1 MAEQQRGAIMR
12 LLIGVWNLFNFTRR
26 LVFGVIALFL
36 LIGFIAALRTAAPK
50 LLDKTALVLDPKGAI
65 VEQYTNDAAQRA
77 LSNLAGDKSKQTQL
91 RDILTA
97 IDAAA
102 KDPRIAR
109 IVLEPDGIDSAGLAI
124 SREIGAAL
132 DRFKASGKP
141 VIAVSNGMT
150 QGQYYLA
157 AHASTI
163 LLHPDSLEGVLLT
176 GFGAYRSYYKDA
188 LDWLGVDVHVFKV
201 GTFKSYPEP
210 YVRNDASPAAKEAD
224 LFWMND
230 LWGDYLNDIAAAR
243 HLDSAKISAQIAG
256 GADAIKTAGGDMAKL
271 ALDAK
276 LVDKLATP
284 DEARQ
289 MLIAEG
295 ARDRHSYRHIDF
307 ADYAALVEREHP
319 LDTRPQVAVVVA
331 EGEILPGDQPQGTVG
346 GLSTAKLIRAARNE
360 DQVKA
365 VVLRVNSPG
374 GDAFSSELIRREV
387 ELTKAAGKPVIVSMG
402 NVAASGGYWISMDG
416 TQIFAEPTTITGSI
430 GIFGIMMNI
439 PNTLAKIGV
448 HTDGVGTTPLA
459 DPIDPRRALNPDVG
473 ATLQAVIE
481 RGYQRFI
488 GKVAAARHKTP
499 EQIDAIAQGRVW
511 SGTQAKE
518 RGLVDKIGGLKD
530 AIAAAAQTANLGDN
544 YRVSYVEKP
553 LTFWE
558 RIAMNMSNDALVGF
572 AHAVLP
578 QMPLGL
584 LDQPQIREQ
593 LRLLESARDGKLGVY
608 AYCFCGMK

>member
-12 LLIGVWNLFNFTRR
+12 FLIGAWRLFNFTRR
-26 LVFGVIALFL
+26 LVFGVIAVFV
-36 LIGFIAALRTAAPK
+36 LIGFIAALRTGAPK
-50 LLDKTALVLDPKGAI
+50 LLDKTALVLDPKGSI

-91 RDILTA
+91 RDVLKA

-109 IVLEPDGIDSAGLAI
+109 IVLEPDGIDSAGL
-124 SREIGAAL
+124 STLREIGAAL
-132 DRFKASGKP
+132 DRFKAAGKQ

-157 AHASTI
+157 AHANTI

-176 GFGAYRSYYKDA
+176 GFASYRNYYKDA

-201 GTFKSYPEP
+201 GTYKSYPEP
-210 YVRNDASPAAKEAD
+210 YVRNDASPDAKQAD
-224 LFWMND
+224 LFWMSD
-230 LWGDYLNDIAAAR
+230 IWSDYLKDIAATR
-243 HLDSAKISAQIAG
+243 HLDPAKISARIADY
-256 GADAIKTAGGDMAKL
+256 ADAVKFAGGDMAKL
-271 ALDAK
+271 ALADK

-289 MLIAEG
+289 MLIADG
-295 ARDRHSYRHIDF
+295 ARDGHTYRQIDF

-319 LDTRPQVAVVVA
+319 LDLRPQVAVVVA
-331 EGEILPGDQPQGTVG
+331 EGEILPGNQPQGTVG
-346 GLSTAKLIRAARNE
+346 GESTAKLIRRAR
-360 DQVKA
+360 DDTSVKA

-387 ELTKAAGKPVIVSMG
+387 ELTKAAHKPVIVSMG

-416 TQIFAEPTTITGSI
+416 DEIFAEPTTITGSI
-430 GIFGIMMNI
+430 GIFGIMMNV
-439 PNTLAKIGV
+439 PNTLAKIGI

-459 DPIDPRRALNPDVG
+459 DAIDPRRALDPAVG
-473 ATLQAVIE
+473 ATLQAVIDN
-481 RGYQRFI
+481 GYQRFI
-488 GKVAAARHKTP
+488 HKVAAARHKTP
-499 EQIDAIAQGRVW
+499 DEIDAVAQGRVW
-511 SGTQAKE
+511 SGEQARE
-518 RGLVDKIGGLKD
+518 RGLVDKIGGLED
-530 AIAAAAQTANLGDN
+530 AIAAAAQAAHLGDN
-544 YRVSYVEKP
+544 YRVAYVEKP

-558 RIAMNMSNDALVGF
+558 RLAMNMSNDALVRF

-584 LDQPQIREQ
+584 LDQPQIRAQ
-593 LRLLESARDGKLGVY
+593 LRLLQGVRDGQLGVY
-608 AYCFCGMK
+608 AYCFCSLR